1 MVDVTYGSIDVIKL
15 VLLCPEANV
24 NFAFTMN
31 KSTALNFVVY
41 GVFVGSWGEPRGS
54 SSLGQE
60 QQYKC
65 VGHHILTQ
73 NLRALGL

>member
-41 GVFVGSWGEPRGS
+41 GVFVGS
-54 SSLGQE
+54 
-60 QQYKC
+60 
-65 VGHHILTQ
+65 
-73 NLRALGL
+73 